1 MGKYIQKFCR
11 ACLLKGTGT
20 AFIFLILTNTV
31 FAQYFGRNKPYYKK
45 FRYSVYETPHFDIYY
60 YLKND
65 SVLNQMA
72 RMSEEWYRRHFQAF
86 QIDLK
91 GHNPIFLYNN
101 HADFQ
106 QTTAISGEIGVGTGG
121 VTEVLKNR
129 IVFPIAPIYAQTD
142 HVLGHEMVHAF
153 QYTIILN
160 GDSTSMSS
168 LNNLPLWMVEGM
180 AEYFS
185 IGSKDA
191 NTAMWMRDAV
201 LHNDFPSFR
210 DLSTDPK
217 YFPYRWGQAFWA
229 FVGKT
234 WGDNVIVPLFMRTAQ
249 VGYEQ
254 AIKDV
259 LGLDAGT
266 VEGMWK
272 SAYTLYY
279 KQFLPDSVEDLTG
292 VKVAFPGNAGD
303 VNVSPSLS
311 PDGKYMVF
319 LSEKDV
325 ISFDLFLADVARR
338 KVVKRLSATV
348 QHHEIDAMNNLESAG
363 SWSPDSR
370 YFAFTVYDKGKNALV
385 IVDVKKNKL
394 SKKIFLP
401 GVPAFYQPAWSPDG
415 KSIIVAGLVD
425 GQPDLY
431 QYFFDSQEVRKVTD
445 DRYSY
450 LQPCWSH
457 DGRYLVVA
465 TDRTPQPNDEPWL
478 HTNLALIDMQTKKIT
493 VLPVFPGA
501 DNLNPLFSVDDRS
514 VFFLSD
520 RDGMRNLYRY
530 DLDNGKVW
538 QLTDYE
544 VGITGITKYSPAV
557 SISRENNEM
566 VYSYYSDNKYTIYKA
581 AVKDFPAREVSPDA
595 LHFDAAILPPKKRL
609 GVNISDKGR
618 EHREPLTAIRPEEYL
633 KKPYKPR
640 FKLDYISNV
649 QAGISTNSFARGMT
663 GSVFAIFSDIAGM
676 QQLFTAVAL
685 NGEVYDFGGQVTYVN
700 QKNRLTWGTSVSH
713 IPYMSG
719 YSYVKPDTLTL
730 GEANYLVD
738 NLVYDVIRTFEDKI
752 ELYAYYPLS
761 TTQRLEAGVS
771 QAFYYYRIDEWN
783 NYYDPVYGTYMGGTR
798 HKLPAPKGFNMQ
810 TVYGAAVLDN
820 SINGLASPMRG
831 ARGRFEVEKYF
842 GEYDFLALT
851 GDYRKYFYM
860 HPLTLAVRG
869 LYTGRLSTRGR
880 EFRLY
885 PLTTRYPWYL
895 HGYDN
900 YRVFEGMPAEQANFI
915 MGQLYGNQ
923 MAVANLELRLP
934 LAGPKRLGL
943 IRVRYFYTELSGFL
957 DGGLTWNE
965 GDRISLDY
973 YNYDA
978 SNRVPLFSTG
988 LSARINIMGYV
999 VVEPYYA
1006 WPLIGD
1012 HMGKGYFGINFLPGW

>member
-1 MGKYIQKFCR
+1 MKKRLFRRLPVWMKGFFLFVF
-11 ACLLKGTGT
+11 LLP
-20 AFIFLILTNTV
+20 APAS
-31 FAQYFGRNKPYYKK
+31 AQYFGRNKPYYKK
-45 FRYSVYETPHFDIYY
+45 FRYKVYETPHFDIYY

-72 RMSEEWYRRHFQAF
+72 RMSEEWYRLHREKFN
-86 QIDLK
+86 IDLK
-91 GHNPIFLYNN
+91 GHNPLFLYNN

-106 QTTAISGEIGVGTGG
+106 QTTTISGEIGIGTGG

-129 IVFPIAPIYAQTD
+129 IVFPITPIFAQTD

-153 QYTIILN
+153 QYTLILH
-160 GDSTSMSS
+160 GDSTNMSS

-185 IGSKDA
+185 IGSHDPH
-191 NTAMWMRDAV
+191 TAMWMRDAI
-201 LHNDFPSFR
+201 LHDKFPTFK
-210 DLSTDPK
+210 DLNTDPR

-229 FVGKT
+229 FIGKT
-234 WGDNVIVPLFMRTAQ
+234 WGDDLIVPLFQRTAM

-254 AIKDV
+254 AMKDV
-259 LGLDAGT
+259 LGLSAT
-266 VEGMWK
+266 TIEGMWK

-279 KQFLPDSVEDLTG
+279 KKFLPDSVEHLTG

-311 PDGKYMVF
+311 PDGKYLVF

-325 ISFDLFLADVARR
+325 ISFDLFLADVAKR

-363 SWSPDSR
+363 TWSPDSR

-385 IVDVKKNKL
+385 IVDVKRNKL
-394 SKKIFLP
+394 SKKIFVP

-415 KSIIVAGLVD
+415 RSIVLVGLVD
-425 GQPDLY
+425 GQPDLF
-431 QYFFDSQEVRKVTD
+431 QYFLDNEEVYKITN

-450 LQPCWSH
+450 LHPCWSH

-465 TDRTPQPNDEPWL
+465 TDRTPVPTDMPYL
-478 HTNLALIDMQTKKIT
+478 HTNLALIDMKTHKIT

-514 VFFLSD
+514 IFFLSD
-520 RDGMRNLYRY
+520 RDGKRNLYRY
-530 DLDNGKVW
+530 DLETGKVF

-544 VGITGITKYSPAV
+544 IGITGITQYSPAV
-557 SISRENNEM
+557 SISRHDNEL

-581 AVKDFPAREVSPDA
+581 LVSDFPEKEVSPESVDFEA
-595 LHFDAAILPPKKRL
+595 GILPPLRHV
-609 GVNISDKGR
+609 GVNIVDRGLM
-618 EHREPLTAIRPEEYL
+618 HREPLTAIHPEDYL
-633 KKPYKPR
+633 KKPYKAR
-640 FKLDYISNV
+640 FQLDYISNV

-663 GSVFAIFSDIAGM
+663 GSVFAIFSDIAGT
-676 QQLFTAVAL
+676 QQLFTALAL
-685 NGEVYDFGGQVTYVN
+685 NGEIYDFGGQITYIN
-700 QKNRLTWGTSVSH
+700 QMNRLTWGASVSH

-719 YSYVKPDTLTL
+719 YSYVKPDTLRI
-730 GEANYLVD
+730 GDRYYLVD
-738 NLVYDVIRTFEDKI
+738 NLVYDIIRTFEDKI
-752 ELYAYYPLS
+752 ELYAYYPIS
-761 TTQRLEAGVS
+761 TTKRLEAGVS

-783 NYYDPVYGTYMGGTR
+783 NYYDPVYGTYMGGNR

-810 TVYGAAVLDN
+810 TVYAAAVLDN

-831 ARGRFEVEKYF
+831 ARGRLEVEKYF
-842 GEYDFLALT
+842 GVYDFLALT
-851 GDYRKYFYM
+851 GDYRKYFYLR
-860 HPLTLAVRG
+860 PLTVAARG
-869 LYTGRLSTRGR
+869 IYTGRLATNGR
-880 EFRLY
+880 QFSLY
-885 PLTTRYPWYL
+885 PLTPSYPWYM

-900 YRVFEGMPAEQANFI
+900 YKVFDGMPADQASFI
-915 MGQLYGNQ
+915 LDQFYGNQ
-923 MAVANLELRLP
+923 MAVANMEVRLP

-943 IRVRYFYTELSGFL
+943 IKVKYFYTELVGFL
-957 DGGLTWNE
+957 DGSLTWDR

-973 YNYDA
+973 TDYDP

-988 LSARINIMGYV
+988 FSARVNVMGAI

-1012 HMGKGYFGINFLPGW
+1012 RMGHGYFGVNFLPGW